1 MWIGVTL
8 GYPAS
13 NAIQAQTF
21 GKYLV
26 DGVAPLYAIGDPY
39 KWALERVLGILLICK
54 FLFAYFHLL
63 VNFSHIFT
71 GKF

>member
-39 KWALERVLGILLICK
+39 KWALERVFGILLICK
-54 FLFAYFHLL
+54 SLFA
-63 VNFSHIFT
+63 
-71 GKF
+71 